1 MGRLKKCS
9 IFLGAV
15 LLAGLSACSNGMTES
30 VNLAQVGEAVI
41 DEIDVKHYMELLAY
55 SQNTSMEA
63 ATDEISMDYV
73 QNSVLENMITY
84 EIMKQY
90 LLQKEVKCPNESE
103 SQLLAQALEE
113 AETDD
118 SLQELMKTKDITEDE
133 LKHFYMEPVY
143 SKRFYETIQNEYPIT
158 EEEMK
163 RYYDENPDEF
173 YREMVEARHI
183 LLTSEEESELV
194 LEKLKQGET
203 FEDLAREYSMDTA
216 TKDIGGE
223 LGSFGRNET
232 IPEFEN
238 AVFNMEPG
246 SISEPIR
253 TTYGYHIIELE
264 KRFREQVE
272 FENAKSYIQ
281 DFLLR
286 TKCNQ
291 TLADL
296 RQEIGVDYFN

>member
-15 LLAGLSACSNGMTES
+15 LLAGLCACSNGMTEP
-30 VNLAQVGEAVI
+30 VNLAQVGETVI

-118 SLQELMKTKDITEDE
+118 SLQELMKTKDITEEE

-143 SKRFYETIQNEYPIT
+143 SKSFYETIQNEYPIT
-158 EEEMK
+158 EEKMK

-194 LEKLKQGET
+194 LEKLKQGEA

-291 TLADL
+291 TLANL

>member
-1 MGRLKKCS
+1 
-9 IFLGAV
+9 
-15 LLAGLSACSNGMTES
+15 MTES